1 MSHTPYPT
9 RPDKK
14 AKMDFVSKYKLERG
28 CKICGYKESAYA
40 LDLDHIDRS
49 EKTFKLS
56 DAHSVSWERLHEE
69 LAKCEV
75 LCANCHRIKT
85 QEEKDFFS
93 VDREELDDPQIDL
106 L

>member
-1 MSHTPYPT
+1 
-9 RPDKK
+9 
-14 AKMDFVSKYKLERG
+14 MDFVKKYKLERG
-28 CKICGYKESAYA
+28 CKICGYKESALA
-40 LDLDHIDRS
+40 LDLDHKDRTKKEFS
-49 EKTFKLS
+49 LS
-56 DAHSVSWERLHEE
+56 RAHSVSWERLHEE